1 MDDAKK
7 IVASGY
13 DQIAERYEAWASR
26 LRVEERNRYIGLLLE
41 SLPFGCR
48 VL

>member
-13 DQIAERYEAWASR
+13 DQIAEPYEAWASR